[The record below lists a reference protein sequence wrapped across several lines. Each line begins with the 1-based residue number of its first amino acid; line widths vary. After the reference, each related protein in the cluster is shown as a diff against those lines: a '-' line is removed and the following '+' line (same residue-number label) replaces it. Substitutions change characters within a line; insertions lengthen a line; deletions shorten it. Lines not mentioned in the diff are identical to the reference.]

1 MTRSWLR
8 FANLSRLL
16 SVLAMM
22 TVLAP
27 AAFSHEVRPAIADVE
42 VSAEEVR
49 IEIRLTLE
57 ALVARIDLD
66 GLKDTDESPL
76 AADYDALRALD
87 AAALEAALR
96 SAWPDLGKTVRIVVG
111 DRRIIPE
118 LDAVAIPDVG
128 TISLPRDSRVTL
140 RAALPPG
147 SDPVTFGWAKSNGPL
162 IVRQSGGGQDAYTG
176 YLTGGETSAPM
187 PRVGVATETATTVFG
202 RYIVIGFEHIV
213 PKGLDHILFV
223 LGLFFFSTK
232 FRPLLLQVTA
242 FTLAHT
248 VTLALAS
255 LKIVNLSPS
264 IVEPLIAASIVYVAV
279 ENVLNIRFPVWRT
292 AVVFAFGLLHGLG
305 FAAVLSDVGLDST
318 RFVLGLIAFN
328 IGVEFGQLAVILAA
342 FLLVGLPFRNKSW
355 YRTRIATPCSIAI
368 ALVGA
373 FWFFERVLG

>member
-1 MTRSWLR
+1 MTWSLLR
-8 FANLSRLL
+8 FANLARLL
-16 SVLAMM
+16 TVLIIVAG
-22 TVLAP
+22 LAP

-42 VSAEEVR
+42 VTAQEVR
-49 IEIRLTLE
+49 IEIRLSLE
-57 ALVARIDLD
+57 AHVARIDLD

-96 SAWPDLGKTVRIVVG
+96 SAWPDLVKAIKIMAGNE
-111 DRRIIPE
+111 RIIPE
-118 LDAVAIPDVG
+118 LAGVAIPEVG
-128 TISLPRDSRVTL
+128 TISLPRDSKIMLQAT
-140 RAALPPG
+140 LPPG
-147 SDPVTFGWAKSNGPL
+147 SDPVTLGWEKSNGPL
-162 IVRQSGGGQDAYTG
+162 IVRQSGGGEDAYTG
-176 YLTGGETSAPM
+176 YLTGGQTSAPM
-187 PRVGVATETATTVFG
+187 PRAGVATETATTVFM

-223 LGLFFFSTK
+223 LGLFFFSTR
-232 FRPLLLQVTA
+232 FGPLLLQVTA

-255 LKIVNLSPS
+255 LKIVNLPSS

-305 FAAVLSDVGLDST
+305 FAAVLSDVGLDSA
-318 RFVLGLIAFN
+318 RFVLGLIGFN

-342 FLLVGLPFRNKSW
+342 FLLVGLPFRNKPW
-355 YRTRIATPCSIAI
+355 YRARIAVPCSIAI

>member
-1 MTRSWLR
+1 MSFPTAARP
-8 FANLSRLL
+8 SRLL
-16 SVLAMM
+16 AVFVVLAG
-22 TVLAP
+22 LAP
-27 AAFSHEVRPAIADVE
+27 AALSHEVRPAIADVS
-42 VSAEEVR
+42 VTAESVR
-49 IEIRLTLE
+49 IEIRLSLE

-87 AAALEAALR
+87 AAGLETALR
-96 SAWPDLGKTVRIVVG
+96 SAWPDLRQTIRINVA

-118 LDAVAIPDVG
+118 LDGVAIPAAG
-128 TISLPRDSRVTL
+128 TMSLPRDSKIML
-140 RAALPPG
+140 QAILPAG
-147 SDPVTFGWAKSNGPL
+147 NDPVTLGWDKSNGPL
-162 IVRQSGGGQDAYTG
+162 IVRQSGGGEDAYTG
-176 YLTGGETSAPM
+176 YLTGGQTSAPM
-187 PRVGVATETATTVFG
+187 PRVGVATEPATTVFW
-202 RYIVIGFEHIV
+202 RYVVIGFEHIV

-255 LKIVNLSPS
+255 LDIVNLSS
-264 IVEPLIAASIVYVAV
+264 GIVEPLIAASIVYVAV
-279 ENVLNIRFPVWRT
+279 ENVFDIKLRAWRT

-342 FLLVGLPFRNKSW
+342 FLLVGLPFRNRPW
-355 YRTRIATPCSIAI
+355 YRTRIAVPCSIAI
-368 ALVGA
+368 ALVGT